1 MLGKGLESLIPPKP
15 GDGQNNEQSNEPMTK
30 QPLAAN
36 FDPFAS
42 SADANP
48 TPVFR
53 TEPQS
58 VFGANQPS
66 VFPTMASVTPPSV
79 PAVSVPDNPVAPV
92 DRPVVFAKL
101 EEEEAAAP
109 ENLPTEEITP
119 ASFPTDPQPK
129 SPVSNKDPFPAAP
142 VAPQALALDDN
153 KDLPVL
159 KSSADLAYEAEENLL
174 EKKSEAV
181 FQIEVEKIVPNPEQP
196 RRYFNEEALRELA
209 NSIREFGII
218 QPLVVSRISKE
229 NENGTEVSYELIAGE
244 RRLMAAK
251 MVGLRTVPAIVKH
264 ISVGREKLELAIIEN
279 IQRSD
284 LNPVEEAR
292 AYSRLQ
298 DEFRMTQREIA
309 SRLGKSRET
318 VANAMR
324 LLNLPSEIQ
333 SALEMGQLNE
343 SQARL
348 LLQIDDIA
356 KQKDIFYSILA
367 DKPSVRALKQR
378 IKESSSPKIEVR
390 SVDPTLDAIKNR
402 LEEILG
408 TRVDIKTEGD
418 KGKITINFYSSEE
431 LSSLIEKLVKQNDN
445 QFL

>member
-15 GDGQNNEQSNEPMTK
+15 GDGQNNGQSNEPMAK
-30 QPLAAN
+30 QPLAVN

-58 VFGANQPS
+58 VFGTNQPS
-66 VFPTMASVTPPSV
+66 VFPAITPVTPPAAPAAFMPNDPGKPIEQSV
-79 PAVSVPDNPVAPV
+79 VFPKLQEEAAVPDN
-92 DRPVVFAKL
+92 
-101 EEEEAAAP
+101 
-109 ENLPTEEITP
+109 LPIEEIAP
-119 ASFPTDPQPK
+119 DSFPTSPQPE
-129 SPVSNKDPFPAAP
+129 SPVLNQGPLPAAP
-142 VAPQALALDDN
+142 LIPQTLVLDDN

-159 KSSADLAYEAEENLL
+159 KSSADLAYEAEENML
-174 EKKSEAV
+174 EKKPEAV

-218 QPLVVSRISKE
+218 QPLVVSKVSKE
-229 NENGTEVSYELIAGE
+229 NENGTEVFYELIAGE

-264 ISVGREKLELAIIEN
+264 VSVGREKLELAIIEN

-333 SALEMGQLNE
+333 TALEMGQLNE

-348 LLQIDDIA
+348 LLQVDDIA
-356 KQKDIFYSILA
+356 RQKDLFYSILA

-378 IKESSSPKIEVR
+378 IKDFSSPRIEVR
-390 SVDPTLDAIKNR
+390 SVDPTLDAIKSR

-445 QFL
+445 QSL

>member
-15 GDGQNNEQSNEPMTK
+15 GDNQNN
-30 QPLAAN
+30 
-36 FDPFAS
+36 
-42 SADANP
+42 
-48 TPVFR
+48 
-53 TEPQS
+53 S
-58 VFGANQPS
+58 VFNGPAASQPIFQPS
-66 VFPTMASVTPPSV
+66 IDEKKAVSPVFPTAVVPNAPSL
-79 PAVSVPDNPVAPV
+79 NPVPIAEPV
-92 DRPVVFAKL
+92 KL
-101 EEEEAAAP
+101 SKDYNILPETAA
-109 ENLPTEEITP
+109 LFHSQTEERSATIAEHPDLTSIV
-119 ASFPTDPQPK
+119 ASREK
-129 SPVSNKDPFPAAP
+129 N
-142 VAPQALALDDN
+142 
-153 KDLPVL
+153 LPVL
-159 KSSADLAYEAEENLL
+159 KSAADLTYEDRQSEAE
-174 EKKSEAV
+174 KKTDKSEAV
-181 FQIEVEKIVPNPEQP
+181 FHIEVDKIVPNPEQP
-196 RRYFNEEALRELA
+196 RRHFDEEALRELA
-209 NSIREFGII
+209 GSIREFGII
-218 QPLVVSRISKE
+218 QPLVVSKVSKE
-229 NENGTEVSYELIAGE
+229 NENGTEVYYELIAGE

-251 MVGLRTVPAIVKH
+251 MVGLRTVPVIVKH
-264 ISVGREKLELAIIEN
+264 ISVKQEKLELAIIEN

-333 SALEMGQLNE
+333 IALETGQLNE

-356 KQKDIFYSILA
+356 KQKDIFYSILT

-378 IKESSSPKIEVR
+378 IKETSLPKIQPHT
-390 SVDPTLDAIKNR
+390 VDPTLDAIKNR

-408 TRVDIKTEGD
+408 TKVDIKTEGD

-431 LSSLIEKLVKQNDN
+431 LSSLIEKLIKQNDN
-445 QFL
+445 QSL

>member
-15 GDGQNNEQSNEPMTK
+15 GNEQNNGQPNEPVLN
-30 QPLAAN
+30 QPVFQPSPIFPAVN
-36 FDPFAS
+36 PNAS
-42 SADANP
+42 SI
-48 TPVFR
+48 TPSAFI
-53 TEPQS
+53 
-58 VFGANQPS
+58 NPS
-66 VFPTMASVTPPSV
+66 VFPPPSV
-79 PAVSVPDNPVAPV
+79 SAEAPIADFPDESQPSLAS
-92 DRPVVFAKL
+92 DG
-101 EEEEAAAP
+101 
-109 ENLPTEEITP
+109 LPTEDAVLTP
-119 ASFPTDPQPK
+119 AQ
-129 SPVSNKDPFPAAP
+129 DPFFDYNPLPATP
-142 VAPQALALDDN
+142 LTQAIVPDTD
-153 KDLPVL
+153 KDRSVL
-159 KSSADLAYEAEENLL
+159 KSLNNSDYEADENMSD
-174 EKKSEAV
+174 KKSEAV

-196 RRYFNEEALRELA
+196 RRHFDEESLRELA

-218 QPLVVSRISKE
+218 QPLIVSKISEEK
-229 NENGTEVSYELIAGE
+229 ENGTEVHYELIAGE

-279 IQRSD
+279 IQRAD

-333 SALEMGQLNE
+333 TALETGQLNE

-356 KQKDIFYSILA
+356 KQKDIFYSILT
-367 DKPSVRALKQR
+367 DKPSVRALRQR
-378 IKESSSPKIEVR
+378 IKDSSFPKTEVR

-408 TRVDIKTEGD
+408 TKVDIKTEGD

-431 LSSLIEKLVKQNDN
+431 LSSLIEKIVRQNDN
-445 QFL
+445 QSL